1 MRCCG
6 TVGVLKV
13 MRKVFVFL
21 LPPEL
26 SLTEM
31 LKTSVTPCGSSSLI
45 VSSVTVNK
53 WDTLDNTF
61 VGVQC
66 PVRAGCDTTASQ
78 IVQLIDCSTL
88 GGSSDLEDKVS

>member
-21 LPPEL
+21 LPPES

-31 LKTSVTPCGSSSLI
+31 LKMSWRCLISLTVSVAVFMALSMRNGDSAVPDRLT
-45 VSSVTVNK
+45 
-53 WDTLDNTF
+53 D
-61 VGVQC
+61 
-66 PVRAGCDTTASQ
+66 
-78 IVQLIDCSTL
+78 
-88 GGSSDLEDKVS
+88 